1 MFLIIFHNFHSSSFP
16 NILSKMYEEIFLEAF
31 GWSNDF
37 IMHYRLFSGKLPT
50 ISEYSQEFFF
60 LESVLLK
67 SEILHYRAEA
77 LEKRGQ
83 FRNDFLW
90 IFKILEDVFLSEH
103 FQNVSV
109 VHFGSRL

>member
-1 MFLIIFHNFHSSSFP
+1 MTSLCIIDFSLANFQ
-16 NILSKMYEEIFLEAF
+16 
-31 GWSNDF
+31 
-37 IMHYRLFSGKLPT
+37 LFQNT
-50 ISEYSQEFFF
+50 HRNFFF

>member
-1 MFLIIFHNFHSSSFP
+1 M
-16 NILSKMYEEIFLEAF
+16 
-31 GWSNDF
+31 
-37 IMHYRLFSGKLPT
+37 
-50 ISEYSQEFFF
+50 
-60 LESVLLK
+60 LK

>member
-1 MFLIIFHNFHSSSFP
+1 MTSLCIIDFSLANFQ
-16 NILSKMYEEIFLEAF
+16 
-31 GWSNDF
+31 
-37 IMHYRLFSGKLPT
+37 LFQNTHRK
-50 ISEYSQEFFF
+50 FFF

>member
-1 MFLIIFHNFHSSSFP
+1 MTSLCIIDFSLANFQ
-16 NILSKMYEEIFLEAF
+16 
-31 GWSNDF
+31 
-37 IMHYRLFSGKLPT
+37 LFQNTHRK
-50 ISEYSQEFFF
+50 FFF
-60 LESVLLK
+60 FESVLLK

>member
-1 MFLIIFHNFHSSSFP
+1 MTSLCIIDFSLANFQ
-16 NILSKMYEEIFLEAF
+16 
-31 GWSNDF
+31 
-37 IMHYRLFSGKLPT
+37 LFQNTHRKS
-50 ISEYSQEFFF
+50 FF

-83 FRNDFLW
+83 FRNNFLW

>member
-1 MFLIIFHNFHSSSFP
+1 
-16 NILSKMYEEIFLEAF
+16 MYEEIFLEAF

-50 ISEYSQEFFF
+50 ISEYSQEIFF

>member
-1 MFLIIFHNFHSSSFP
+1 MTSLCIIDFSLANFQ
-16 NILSKMYEEIFLEAF
+16 
-31 GWSNDF
+31 
-37 IMHYRLFSGKLPT
+37 LFQNTHRK
-50 ISEYSQEFFF
+50 YFFFF

-109 VHFGSRL
+109 VQFGSRL